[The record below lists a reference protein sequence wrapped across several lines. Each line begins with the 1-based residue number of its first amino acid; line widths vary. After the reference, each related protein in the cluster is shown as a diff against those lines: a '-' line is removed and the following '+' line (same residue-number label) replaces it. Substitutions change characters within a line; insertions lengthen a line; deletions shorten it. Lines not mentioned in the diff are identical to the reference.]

1 MMDLFAAIRKGTC
14 KTETGPDDA
23 GMSEV
28 YFRKLFKQ
36 LYHLTPGQYLTAV
49 RVKRTRELLAYPYLT
64 LEECAKQCGFST
76 VQYFCRVF
84 KEHTGQTPAKYR
96 KNK

>member
-1 MMDLFAAIRKGTC
+1 M
-14 KTETGPDDA
+14 PDDA

-49 RVKRTRELLAYPYLT
+49 RVKRTRELPAYPYLT

-84 KEHTGQTPAKYR
+84 KEHTGQTPAKYK